1 MNAIFFY
8 IYNILL
14 NTNSYRYVA
23 MYNFDGNTKV
33 GANQLF
39 LSKALKQKQ
48 EQIAKDYFKRKQI
61 QMIALAD
68 ATTLAVNNK
77 LKLIQTTKKES
88 VERLTKLIQIQM
100 KKNRNLEEKEE
111 SAMEFDQRVSKE
123 EKTNGEKEED
133 ENLIHPFYVYLID
146 EIIADFDLQIRNV
159 SLF

>member
-1 MNAIFFY
+1 
-8 IYNILL
+8 
-14 NTNSYRYVA
+14 
-23 MYNFDGNTKV
+23 
-33 GANQLF
+33 
-39 LSKALKQKQ
+39 
-48 EQIAKDYFKRKQI
+48 
-61 QMIALAD
+61 
-68 ATTLAVNNK
+68 
-77 LKLIQTTKKES
+77 
-88 VERLTKLIQIQM
+88 M